1 MIAMDDFLTK
11 KVRKIDAEMRGMV
24 ARRGQ
29 LNSAVLYGAGGKEG
43 VIPLDISLFA
53 NPRFVLKH
61 LKCLEE
67 TAEFIR
73 MPVAALTSGGVLE
86 APYRKMWTK
95 MVAARLRQIRPD
107 WFIVVAQVE
116 GESRIES
123 SLFIGGANPVRSF
136 AIVTPILT
144 RNGGIVL
151 AKAETFD
158 SVSAGG
164 IIGGDFSVVYSL
176 AAN

>member
-11 KVRKIDAEMRGMV
+11 KVRKIDAEMREMV
-24 ARRGQ
+24 ARRGHI
-29 LNSAVLYGAGGKEG
+29 NSAVLYGAGGKEG
-43 VIPLDISLFA
+43 GIPLDLSMFA
-53 NPRFVLKH
+53 DPRFVLKH
-61 LKCLEE
+61 SKCLAE

-73 MPVAALTSGGVLE
+73 LPVAALTSGGVLD
-86 APYRKMWTK
+86 APHRKIWTK

-116 GESRIES
+116 GRSAIES

-136 AIVTPILT
+136 AIVTPVLT
-144 RNGGIVL
+144 RNGGIIL
-151 AKAETFD
+151 AEAETLD
-158 SVSAGG
+158 SVSTGG
-164 IIGGDFSVVYSL
+164 ILGGDFSAVYAL